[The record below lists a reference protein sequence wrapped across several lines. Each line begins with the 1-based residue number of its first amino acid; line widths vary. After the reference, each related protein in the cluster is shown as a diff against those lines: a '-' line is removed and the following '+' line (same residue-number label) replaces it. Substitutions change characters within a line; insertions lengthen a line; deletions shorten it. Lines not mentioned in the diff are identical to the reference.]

1 MITFWNLAVTNAEL
15 VTAMAEV
22 TDLTLPN
29 ISREFDTDRR
39 VGYAGVISIPKGFGE
54 MDLSFTTKKVT
65 KGFYNILTSLGEVNF
80 QFTGIDQGGT
90 EFDTHLVVCSGFCE
104 NVPLGEF
111 SAADGGTYEL
121 TAKIN
126 RIEKYINGESVL
138 IFDPKSYTYTV
149 NGVNQFANIRT
160 ALGI

>member
-1 MITFWNLAVTNAEL
+1 MITFWNLNVTNSES

-22 TDLTLPN
+22 TDLSLPN

-65 KGFYNILTSLGEVNF
+65 KGFYNIITSLGEVNF
-80 QFTGIDQGGT
+80 NFTGIDQGST
-90 EFDTHLVVCSGFCE
+90 SFDTHLVVCSGFCE
-104 NVPLGEF
+104 QIPLGEF
-111 SAADGGTYEL
+111 SASDGGTYEV

-126 RIEKYINGESVL
+126 RIETYINGDSIM
-138 IFDPKSYTYTV
+138 IFDPKSYIYTV
-149 NGVNQFANIRT
+149 NGVNQFANIKT
-160 ALGI
+160 ALGV